1 MGASTQLRILGAVI
15 GLAFANTALNN
26 YTSSNLGSVLTPEQR
41 LQLAASSKIISTL
54 PPSVALET
62 RKVFNDAFNLQMKIV
77 MAFCILAVIISAG
90 AFRRHPLSLE
100 NAGLGEGERVEVI
113 GKTGDEEKR
122 QSK

>member
-1 MGASTQLRILGAVI
+1 MGASTQLRILGAVV

-26 YTSSNLGSVLTPEQR
+26 YTSSHLSNILTPEQR
-41 LQLAASSKIISTL
+41 LQLAASSKVLSSL
-54 PPSVALET
+54 PPSLALET
-62 RKVFNDAFNLQMKIV
+62 RKVFNEFNLQMTIV
-77 MAFCILAVIISAG
+77 MAFCILSVIISAG
-90 AFRRHPLSLE
+90 AFRRHPLSLA

>member
-26 YTSSNLGSVLTPEQR
+26 YTSSRLGDILTPEQR
-41 LQLAASSKIISTL
+41 LQLAASSKILSSL
-54 PPSVALET
+54 PPSQALET

-77 MAFCILAVIISAG
+77 MAFCILSVIISAG

-113 GKTGDEEKR
+113 KKTGDEEKT
-122 QSK
+122 QSE